1 MSRTRLEWANWMA
14 EKGIVVFEITENSKR
29 PIGGHSWYT
38 RQTTNPQQIAEW
50 FEATPNMNYGLHL
63 GEQYA
68 VIDLDLKP
76 THNGVEEFEKI
87 CAENGI
93 EDFRHELPT
102 LMSRTPS
109 GGYHIFVKVP
119 HPCANKNYFPSGI
132 DVRGAIGYVVGP
144 GSVDSRGEWKIIDP
158 DMPIMDIPEWL
169 LEYVAEPGRKD
180 PNHETPLTEWDQEEN
195 ITQAMDWLK
204 RREPALEGSNGD
216 DHTYQTCCV
225 LRDFGI
231 SEGLA
236 FELLN
241 ESGWNERCE
250 PSWGATELAKKLEN
264 SYSFAQ
270 NRPGIQ
276 AVTYKEERFLSGR
289 PAGGYNLTDAQ
300 VAEMFRTK
308 VPLELVVDNT
318 VEDDPDIPTDV
329 IDDEDDLLSQFKEE
343 TQLWYGFE
351 DFAAIEQVR
360 EYIIKGWLIAHGV
373 TGLLAKRGTGK
384 STIALD
390 LACHLATDR
399 DWWGIPAMKDWGIIY
414 ICGEDD
420 EGMILNCRAWA
431 QYHGEEPSN
440 DRFLIAKGIIKMTD
454 RRELR
459 LRLREMKEWAQDRR
473 CLIILDTWARATSG
487 YSSNTQEEMDLAYE
501 NAEAVASALNGPM
514 IACFHPPKD
523 GRMTIRGSAV
533 QEDASSGIWNLED
546 VADGIQLRIQR
557 AKGRG
562 EGNYRKFKIEKVSL
576 PGKDF
581 YGDPLEGIV
590 PVKIGGTEDEHKPE
604 QIEKIKLIRRAW
616 AEAVVGCAEFPMQDN
631 EVESIIVKGGMVR
644 KTVADM
650 ITQMWRGYNTGDNE
664 AKDFVIQYMSE
675 LMTLEQV
682 VNIEKTDKAV
692 ERQLDIH
699 FFNNPDRTPIKF
711 ASGIILQLAR
721 KINAKGVEGKE
732 YFVVGKKEPETAE

>member
-1 MSRTRLEWANWMA
+1 MSRTRLEWAQWMA
-14 EKGIVVFEITENSKR
+14 EKGIVVFEIVENSKR
-29 PIGGHSWYT
+29 PLGGHSWYT
-38 RQTTNPQQIAEW
+38 RQSINADQIAEW

-76 THNGVEEFEKI
+76 AHNGVEEFEKI

-93 EDFRHELPT
+93 DNFLELPT
-102 LMSRTPS
+102 LMSCTPG

-119 HPCANKNYFPSGI
+119 HPCANKNYFPDGI
-132 DVRGAIGYVVGP
+132 DVRGAVGYVVGP
-144 GSVDSRGEWKIIDP
+144 GSEDSRGEWKIIDP

-169 LEYVAEPGRKD
+169 LKYVAEPGKKD
-180 PNHETPLTEWDQEEN
+180 PNFEVPLTEWDQDPN

-204 RREPALEGSNGD
+204 RREPAIEGSSGD
-216 DHTYQTCCV
+216 HHTYVTCCM

-231 SEGLA
+231 SEGKA

-250 PSWGATELAKKLEN
+250 PAWDTAELAKKLEN
-264 SYSFAQ
+264 SYSFAE
-270 NRPGIQ
+270 NRPGIK

-308 VPLELVVDNT
+308 PLELVVDNT
-318 VEDDPDIPTDV
+318 VEDDPDIPVDVTDEE
-329 IDDEDDLLSQFKEE
+329 EDLIAQFVEE

-351 DFAAIEQVR
+351 DFAAIDQVR

-373 TGLLAKRGTGK
+373 TALLAKRGTGK

-399 DWWGIPAMKDWGIIY
+399 PWWGIPIMNNWNVIY

-431 QYHGEEPSN
+431 QHHGETPSN
-440 DRFLIAKGIIKMTD
+440 ERFLIAKGIIKMTN
-454 RRELR
+454 RKELGLR
-459 LRLREMKEWAQDRR
+459 LKEMKEWAQGSR
-473 CLIILDTWARATSG
+473 CLIVLDTWARATSG
-487 YSSNTQEEMDLAYE
+487 HSSNTQEEMDLAYE

-533 QEDASSGIWNLED
+533 QEDASSGNWDLEK
-546 VADGIQLRIQR
+546 VNDGIRLRIQR
-557 AKGRG
+557 AKGKG
-562 EGNYRKFKIEKVSL
+562 EGNWRKFKIKTVSL
-576 PGKDF
+576 PGTDF
-581 YGDPLEGIV
+581 YGDSLEGIV
-590 PVKIGGTEDEHKPE
+590 PVRFAGQEDEGKPE
-604 QIEKIKLIRRAW
+604 YIELINQIRSAW
-616 AEAVVGCAEFPMQDN
+616 AEAVIGCAEFPMQSN
-631 EVESIIVKGGMVR
+631 AVESIMVKGGMVR
-644 KTVADM
+644 KSVADM
-650 ITQMWRGYNTGDNE
+650 ITRMWRGYKEGDYE
-664 AKDFVIQYMSE
+664 AEDFVMQYMSE
-675 LMTLEQV
+675 LVMLEQV
-682 VNIEKTDKAV
+682 ENIVDTDRAV
-692 ERQLDIH
+692 ERQLDLH
-699 FFNNPDRTPIKF
+699 FFNNSDRTQIKF
-711 ASGIILQLAR
+711 DSGITLHLER
-721 KINAKGVEGKE
+721 KKNAHGREGKE
-732 YFVVGKKEPETAE
+732 YFVVGREEPKKAE